1 MPDLTP
7 EYSSRDR
14 HSNYVSSGV
23 SNFLGVKGSG
33 SGSRYSK
40 GGCSSSSVGVA
51 PSSVGQSAPSSF
63 GSFFQPDGNLPGMGG
78 HSSIAGMAASL
89 VPSGVNIQTVEV
101 GISNRGQN
109 TKVSASLDLCSR
121 TDRLR
126 IGTSY
131 TTGVSG
137 RSVDLESAY
146 SGSGD
151 NTSVLGSIHALTTAS
166 IMQLTDRRTDRL
178 SVAPLVLGGLVV
190 GRVAIPH
197 VVRWSRT
204 IVNAYLLAEQVREQ
218 AEEAAKKVADES
230 TSAATGGPK
239 GQLPD
244 GEDPEKKETG
254 KHSKKTEDLL
264 GKTDRMKEQLFERA
278 GKDKSETTLS
288 AARTEL
294 NGEQI
299 AKAAERGRTYDHVQ
313 KVESAKEG
321 LGRHIRAINDRLS
334 WTDLP
339 AAERPALQQELSEAS
354 KLLDLAKTYVP

>member
-244 GEDPEKKETG
+244 GEDPEEERKTNCSKSESPVWKELKPFRG
-254 KHSKKTEDLL
+254 SL
-264 GKTDRMKEQLFERA
+264 KTDGDKIYEWDRLHNDIEIYNSRGQHLGSLDPQTGLKI
-278 GKDKSETTLS
+278 KD
-288 AARTEL
+288 AVA
-294 NGEQI
+294 
-299 AKAAERGRTYDHVQ
+299 GRT
-313 KVESAKEG
+313 
-321 LGRHIRAINDRLS
+321 I
-334 WTDLP
+334 
-339 AAERPALQQELSEAS
+339 
-354 KLLDLAKTYVP
+354 KL

>member
-1 MPDLTP
+1 
-7 EYSSRDR
+7 
-14 HSNYVSSGV
+14 
-23 SNFLGVKGSG
+23 
-33 SGSRYSK
+33 
-40 GGCSSSSVGVA
+40 
-51 PSSVGQSAPSSF
+51 
-63 GSFFQPDGNLPGMGG
+63 
-78 HSSIAGMAASL
+78 
-89 VPSGVNIQTVEV
+89 
-101 GISNRGQN
+101 
-109 TKVSASLDLCSR
+109 
-121 TDRLR
+121 
-126 IGTSY
+126 
-131 TTGVSG
+131 
-137 RSVDLESAY
+137 
-146 SGSGD
+146 
-151 NTSVLGSIHALTTAS
+151 
-166 IMQLTDRRTDRL
+166 
-178 SVAPLVLGGLVV
+178 
-190 GRVAIPH
+190 
-197 VVRWSRT
+197 
-204 IVNAYLLAEQVREQ
+204 LAEQVREQ

>member
-1 MPDLTP
+1 MIPSGVTFTSSVDVGMG
-7 EYSSRDR
+7 SRDGDMT
-14 HSNYVSSGV
+14 SFVSASFTSGV
-23 SNFLGVKGSG
+23 DSLTLGA
-33 SGSRYSK
+33 
-40 GGCSSSSVGVA
+40 SSSVGE
-51 PSSVGQSAPSSF
+51 SGHKVG
-63 GSFFQPDGNLPGMGG
+63 
-78 HSSIAGMAASL
+78 
-89 VPSGVNIQTVEV
+89 
-101 GISNRGQN
+101 
-109 TKVSASLDLCSR
+109 
-121 TDRLR
+121 
-126 IGTSY
+126 
-131 TTGVSG
+131 
-137 RSVDLESAY
+137 LESVY
-146 SGSGD
+146 SGSGG
-151 NTSVLGSIHALTTAS
+151 NASILGDIHALTTAS

-178 SVAPLVLGGLVV
+178 SIAPLVMGGLVV

-230 TSAATGGPK
+230 SSAATGGPK

-244 GEDPEKKETG
+244 GEDPEEKKKTG

-354 KLLDLAKTYVP
+354 KLLDLAKTYVA

>member
-1 MPDLTP
+1 MIP
-7 EYSSRDR
+7 EGVRITSSVDVGMGSRDGDMT
-14 HSNYVSSGV
+14 SFVSASFTSGV
-23 SNFLGVKGSG
+23 DSLTLGA
-33 SGSRYSK
+33 
-40 GGCSSSSVGVA
+40 SSSVGE
-51 PSSVGQSAPSSF
+51 SGHKVG
-63 GSFFQPDGNLPGMGG
+63 
-78 HSSIAGMAASL
+78 
-89 VPSGVNIQTVEV
+89 
-101 GISNRGQN
+101 
-109 TKVSASLDLCSR
+109 
-121 TDRLR
+121 
-126 IGTSY
+126 
-131 TTGVSG
+131 
-137 RSVDLESAY
+137 LESAY